1 MLDLELIEYAEK
13 RIHSKEVLS
22 KEQIVQLLS
31 IEPGSRAWEALGLA
45 GRRAAKELTG
55 ERAYLWGAIGVDF
68 VPCSMTVSYTH
79 LLIS

>member
-31 IEPGSRAWEALGLA
+31 IEPGSRA
-45 GRRAAKELTG
+45 GRAQG
-55 ERAYLWGAIGVDF
+55 G
-68 VPCSMTVSYTH
+68 
-79 LLIS
+79 